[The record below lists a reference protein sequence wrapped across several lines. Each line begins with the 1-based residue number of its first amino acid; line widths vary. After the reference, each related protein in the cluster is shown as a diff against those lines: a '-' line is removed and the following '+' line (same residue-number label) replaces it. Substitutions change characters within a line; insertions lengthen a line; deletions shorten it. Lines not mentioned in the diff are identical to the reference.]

1 MYTSNINIQ
10 HRSKQKV
17 NLPKQETE
25 GFVHRT
31 SQYQPSSSAHGL
43 SDPEKKFKS
52 DKLLQLF
59 MVTLPFNSFRNMPSR
74 QLFHLKIFLVDL
86 L

>member
-1 MYTSNINIQ
+1 MYTSNINILY
-10 HRSKQKV
+10 RSKQKV

-31 SQYQPSSSAHGL
+31 SQYQPSSSVHGL

-52 DKLLQLF
+52 DKLLLYYCLWLF
-59 MVTLPFNSFRNMPSR
+59 FPLTLSITCLQDNSF
-74 QLFHLKIFLVDL
+74 I
-86 L
+86 